1 MFAGSCIG
9 VIILVI
15 SLEFLRHLGKEYDR
29 FLLRQHEQ
37 HSANEEAGSSAEA
50 FCPKSRSLAF
60 TPSVI
65 QQSIRAFLHMAQFAV
80 AYIVML

>member
-9 VIILVI
+9 VIFLVI
-15 SLEFLRHLGKEYDR
+15 SLEFLRRLGKEYDR
-29 FLLRQHEQ
+29 FLLRQHELRV
-37 HSANEEAGSSAEA
+37 ANIETESSAEA
-50 FCPKSRSLAF
+50 FCPKGRPLAF

-65 QQSIRAFLHMAQFAV
+65 QQSVRALLHMAQFAV

>member
-15 SLEFLRHLGKEYDR
+15 SLEFLRRLGKEYDR
-29 FLLRQHEQ
+29 FLLRQHELQ
-37 HSANEEAGSSAEA
+37 SANVEAESSAES
-50 FCPKSRSLAF
+50 FCPKGRSLTF

-65 QQSIRAFLHMAQFAV
+65 QQSIRALLHMAQFAV
-80 AYIVML
+80 AYFVML